1 MIKTVFQ
8 VTIRTKSIKMKGEVE
23 KKLEQRAFIS
33 IYITISGSF
42 KEISQVKNKLLNAD
56 SKKSCEKKWIFLSE
70 GT

>member
-42 KEISQVKNKLLNAD
+42 KEISQVKNKLLTAD